1 MFFSNHV
8 LAFNWEK
15 CRKIASRGNGLGIS
29 VSTTSYISSI
39 DECSMMGEI
48 KHDQKLFIANAYEPL
63 QIDLARGSG
72 EFADAFAEISKCN
85 KVGKMKMKRALQINY
100 GHIYNDSNILDV
112 EKTYSRIIGVLKSD
126 QVIANNC
133 KLES

>member
-1 MFFSNHV
+1 MFFSNHA

-15 CRKIASRGNGLGIS
+15 CRKIASRGNGLGFS

-39 DECSMMGEI
+39 GECSMVGEI

-85 KVGKMKMKRALQINY
+85 KLGKMKMKRALQKNY
-100 GHIYNDSNILDV
+100 GQVYNDSNILDV